1 MYGKKVLITGAAG
14 FIGSWLARELVHRGS
29 EVIGLDNLSTGQINN
44 LDDVLRAMRFVEGD
58 LRETRL
64 VAELCRGVSVV
75 FHQGALA
82 SVASSIEDPL
92 LSHQS
97 NVEGTFSL
105 LLAARQE
112 GVRRVVY
119 AASSSAYGD
128 SEISPKHEA
137 MPTAPISPYAV
148 QKLAGEHYMQSFGA
162 VYGMETVCLR
172 YFNVF
177 GPFQSADSP
186 YSGVLA
192 QFITNI
198 LAGEPVVIYGDG
210 KQSRDFTFIEN
221 IVQANLLASTAPAK
235 VVNGEVYNVACG
247 HGHSLLETHQSL
259 CTLMGRPIPVV
270 YRPERRGDIRHSV
283 ADIRRAQ
290 KDLGYHVSVDFTE
303 GLRRTVLWHE
313 SHYRKEP
320 TIIPL

>member
-1 MYGKKVLITGAAG
+1 MHGKKVLITGAAG

-44 LDDVLRAMRFVEGD
+44 LDDVLHAMQFVQGD

-64 VAELCRGVSVV
+64 VAELCRGVDVV

-82 SVASSIEDPL
+82 SVTNSVVDPL

-97 NVEGTFSL
+97 NVEGTLSL

-128 SEISPKHEA
+128 SEILPKHEA

-148 QKLAGEHYMQSFGA
+148 QKLAGEHYMQCFAS

-192 QFITNI
+192 QFITAM
-198 LAGEPVVIYGDG
+198 LAGQAVTIYGDG
-210 KQSRDFTFIEN
+210 KQSRDFTYIEN
-221 IVQANLLASTAPAK
+221 IVQANLLASTTPAN
-235 VVNGEVYNVACG
+235 VVSGKVYNVACG
-247 HGHSLLETHQSL
+247 HGHSLLETHQKL
-259 CTLMGRPIPVV
+259 CALMGRSDAVV

-283 ADIRRAQ
+283 ANIHRAQ
-290 KDLGYHVSVDFTE
+290 EDLGYHISVNFIE
-303 GLRRTVLWHE
+303 GLRRTVAWHE
-313 SHYRKEP
+313 SHNKNSP
-320 TIIPL
+320 QCLV

>member
-14 FIGSWLARELVHRGS
+14 FIGSSLARELVHRGS
-29 EVIGLDNLSTGQINN
+29 QVIGLDNLSTGHIKN
-44 LDDVLRAMRFVEGD
+44 LDDVLHAMQFVEGD
-58 LRETRL
+58 LREARL
-64 VAELCRGVSVV
+64 VAELCRGVDVV

-82 SVASSIEDPL
+82 SVAKSVVDPL

-97 NVEGTFSL
+97 NVEGTLSL
-105 LLAARQE
+105 LLGARQE
-112 GVRRVVY
+112 EVRRVVY

-128 SEISPKHEA
+128 SEVLPKHEG

-148 QKLAGEHYMQSFGA
+148 QKLAGEHYMQSFA
-162 VYGMETVCLR
+162 SVYGMETVCLR

-192 QFITNI
+192 RFITDM
-198 LAGEPVVIYGDG
+198 LAGQPVTIYGDG
-210 KQSRDFTFIEN
+210 KQSRDFTYIEN
-221 IVQANLLASTAPAK
+221 IVQANLLAATAPAN
-235 VVNGEVYNVACG
+235 VVGGESKRGRRTRALLDRNTPK
-247 HGHSLLETHQSL
+247 SLA
-259 CTLMGRPIPVV
+259 LMGRSGAIV

-290 KDLGYHVSVDFTE
+290 EDLGYHPSVDFLD
-303 GLRRTVLWHE
+303 GLRRTVAWHV
-313 SHYRKEP
+313 SHGKNQHKC
-320 TIIPL
+320 LA